1 MLLLL
6 LLLSSSTRYNLHCE
20 REEIQQGF
28 LSAWRRLNRDS
39 PHFGAGKHGD
49 SEKWWSDLVHH
60 TMRSEKRGGGEISTP
75 RRARKQKERKVST
88 SVCLLR
94 SSWKPLFS

>member
-60 TMRSEKRGGGEISTP
+60 TMRSEKRGGGGNQHPKEGEKT
-75 RRARKQKERKVST
+75 ERKKSEHK
-88 SVCLLR
+88 CL
-94 SSWKPLFS
+94 SS